1 VLLFVVHFQSV
12 YSLTFKRGLK
22 CVFYKLTR
30 DILQMATQTGIVK
43 FFNHEKGFGFIT
55 PDEEGSKDVFVH
67 KNSIQS
73 GHLNDGSKVEFDTE
87 SSPKGLNAINVV
99 VVD

>member
-1 VLLFVVHFQSV
+1 
-12 YSLTFKRGLK
+12 
-22 CVFYKLTR
+22 
-30 DILQMATQTGIVK
+30 MAAQKGAVK

-55 PDEEGSKDVFVH
+55 PEDGSKDIFVH

-73 GHLNDGSKVEFDTE
+73 GDLNDGTKVEFDTE

-99 VVD
+99 VIED